1 MKKPPLLSIA
11 CLGLASM
18 SANADTLETELA
30 KCGQVKDSLARLV
43 CFDDLVKTASLPT
56 VSKKQSVVTV
66 PRTKTVPVTAP
77 IVSKEESFG
86 AEHLKKNND
95 TEDVQQVTLVVESLD
110 KNHYGQ
116 WRFTFKNGQ
125 QWKQTDS
132 GYFKLQAGE
141 SVILKKGALGAFYLK
156 KNDIKSNRKIRVKR
170 VK

>member
-1 MKKPPLLSIA
+1 MKKTPLLSIA

-43 CFDDLVKTASLPT
+43 CYDDLVKTASLPA
-56 VSKKQSVVTV
+56 VSKKQSVVTA

-77 IVSKEESFG
+77 IESKEESFG
-86 AEHLKKNND
+86 AEHLKKKAVSEN
-95 TEDVQQVTLVVESLD
+95 VQQVVFVVEKLKED
-110 KNHYGQ
+110 QYGKLHV
-116 WRFTFKNGQ
+116 TFENGQ

-132 GYFKLQAGE
+132 VYFRLKTGE
-141 SVILKKGALGAFYLK
+141 SVILKKGALGSVYLK
-156 KNDIKSNRKIRVKR
+156 KNDVESNRKIRVKR